1 MMGGDVG
8 GVRCG
13 VLLACVLA
21 ATLNGGARA
30 ADELPVMRASSTRV
44 DVEDG
49 GRVLRGIWNISPETE
64 LDVYYARRVQ
74 EERRVTF
81 RTDLDSISFDVRP
94 GQHYDFE
101 VLLNGK
107 RCCHTRIST
116 QREVLAAEDVI
127 PFTLGRDGK
136 IHVTG
141 RFNDSEPLDLLLD
154 LGADSVVVYPSGLDK
169 GVAPRVDG
177 TIENLGTG
185 GIVTR
190 GLSHHNRI
198 VLGRLSWD
206 REPLILI
213 EKQADRADGIL
224 GYNLF
229 DGKVVTFDYDAQQIR
244 VTDRVPENARAWSRL
259 PVAFHGTLPGVTAT
273 FERGGE
279 SFTEWLALDTGS
291 NASVFLDGR
300 AAARHGFYEMPRL
313 GSSEMRGT
321 GAAVARNQVVLLPK
335 LALGDKVLIEVPLHL
350 EAEGGKGG
358 GLEGHLGM
366 DVLKRFN
373 MAVDLR
379 EDAIYLVPS
388 GLHAT
393 NYRAV
398 SGVPRWGIAV
408 AVAVALAMGA
418 AFLFWRR
425 RLRSRDAVISKH

>member
-1 MMGGDVG
+1 MMGGGVGVVRG
-8 GVRCG
+8 GVLVAG
-13 VLLACVLA
+13 VFIAM
-21 ATLNGGARA
+21 LNGNARA
-30 ADELPVMRASSTRV
+30 ADELPVVRASSTRV
-44 DVEDG
+44 DVQDG
-49 GRVLRGIWNISPETE
+49 GRVLRGIWNISPETT
-64 LDVYYARRVQ
+64 LDVYYARRTL

-94 GQHYDFE
+94 GQDYDFE

-116 QREVLAAEDVI
+116 QREVVASEDVI
-127 PFTLGRDGK
+127 PFTLGKDGK

-169 GVAPRVDG
+169 GVTPRVDG

-190 GLSHHNRI
+190 ELSHHNRI
-198 VLGRLSWD
+198 ELGRLSWE

-229 DGKVVTFDYDAQQIR
+229 DGKVVTFDYDAQHIR
-244 VTDRVPENARAWSRL
+244 VTDRVLESARAWSRL
-259 PVAFHGTLPGVTAT
+259 PVEFHGTLPGVTAS
-273 FERGGE
+273 FERNGE
-279 SFTEWLALDTGS
+279 SFVEWLALDTGS

-300 AAARHGFYEMPRL
+300 AAARHGLYEMPRI

-321 GAAVARNQVVLLPK
+321 GAAVARNEVASLPK
-335 LALGDKVLIEVPLHL
+335 LTLSGNALLDVPLHL

-379 EDAIYLVPS
+379 NDVVYLAPS
-388 GLHAT
+388 GLHGT

-398 SGVPRWGIAV
+398 GGVPGWAIAA
-408 AVAVALAMGA
+408 AVGVALGSG
-418 AFLFWRR
+418 AFLFWRWR
-425 RLRSRDAVISKH
+425 RRSGNVRTPIQ